1 MIADKSAF
9 QKIFLEYYSSLFQT
23 ACRLLKDSMSAE
35 DVVQEVFAKLWINRN
50 QLTVHSNLGGYLRK
64 SVVNTCLNYL
74 EQQGR
79 LKISSETTDFH
90 DDGPTKIENE
100 ELSTMLDNAI
110 DKLPP
115 QCRIIF
121 TLSRKEGLGNQE
133 IADQLGLSKRTVE
146 NQLAI
151 ALIKLRE
158 MLKPFLAATVLV
170 AFLL

>member
-1 MIADKSAF
+1 MIADKTAF
-9 QKIFLEYYSSLFQT
+9 QKIFLEHYARLFQT
-23 ACRLLKDSMSAE
+23 AFRLLRDRMSAE
-35 DVVQEVFAKLWINRN
+35 DVVQEVFAKLWINRD
-50 QLTVHSNLGGYLRK
+50 QLTVHTNLGGYLRK
-64 SVVNTCLNYL
+64 SVVNACLNYL
-74 EQQGR
+74 DKQSR
-79 LKISSETTDFH
+79 LTISSETTDFTSE
-90 DDGPTKIENE
+90 GPTKIEHE

-110 DKLPP
+110 GKLPP

-170 AFLL
+170 ASLL